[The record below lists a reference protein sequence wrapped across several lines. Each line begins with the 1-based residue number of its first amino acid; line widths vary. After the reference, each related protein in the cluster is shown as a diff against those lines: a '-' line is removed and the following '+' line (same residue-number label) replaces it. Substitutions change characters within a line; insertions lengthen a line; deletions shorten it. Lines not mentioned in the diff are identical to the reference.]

1 MKILLIQFTLTFL
14 LSCGSNQVPKATDNQ
29 TKMENTA
36 IDDKKS
42 NSNINYQTLTFKTLN
57 EFRIL
62 KKRAPSKFDTNTVA
76 ETNEE
81 INEQVNKQVPEEI
94 KKLDGSKVEISGFA
108 FPLKLAQGKTNIL
121 ILMSV
126 VPSCCY
132 GDVLK
137 ISDLI
142 YVTQNNSLNIK
153 ENQYIRIKGK
163 LNVGMKQTEDKAS
176 RFLYWLVAD
185 EIEIE
190 TRAKEIKK

>member
-1 MKILLIQFTLTFL
+1 VKILLIQYSLIFL
-14 LSCGSNQVPKATDNQ
+14 VSCGNNPATTP
-29 TKMENTA
+29 TKITEHLTEMENATK
-36 IDDKKS
+36 IDSKPNATIS
-42 NSNINYQTLTFKTLN
+42 YQALPFKTLN
-57 EFRIL
+57 GFRIL
-62 KKRAPSKFDTNTVA
+62 KKRPPSPFDTNTVT

-94 KKLDGSKVEISGFA
+94 KKLDASNVEISGFA
-108 FPLKLAQGKTNIL
+108 FPLKLAQGKTNNL

-137 ISDLI
+137 ISDII
-142 YVTQNNSLNIK
+142 YVTSQNNSINIK

-163 LNVGMKQTEDKAS
+163 LNVGMKQTEDKTS
-176 RFLYWLVAD
+176 RFLYWLTAD

-190 TRAKEIKK
+190 TRAK